1 MPIITLE
8 NGDQLQFWD
17 KAEDIGGPIY
27 QFANDGSRVERP
39 VQVLYNQ
46 INLARLAFL
55 GYPFIVEEEGVR
67 YISRQVPHVYE
78 DLYDLSLNPY
88 MYATAIQRGDG
99 IRVADTSPITGGPAG
114 VLAQL
119 RVVYNALTYKVRT
132 DAEMAVLFPFIPEG
146 ESQDNPLSDI
156 NRPDEASLAR
166 YVTRRYKPFQRV
178 ITVPRALPWF
188 VLEAGDAEISAATAT
203 TPARGPVVME
213 GIGKPETG
221 IVLEYIHHLR
231 PDIPWNAIEQAMGKI
246 NEFTFD
252 GFEPETLLCEPPE
265 IIPVISP
272 LGEIIHDI
280 IFRFRYLPKV
290 ALDGVAKGHNW
301 FLHNVK
307 RTAAPLHVL
316 DYRLV
321 TTTGDAT
328 GTTVFQKF
336 DFSKLFRP
344 DQE

>member
-39 VQVLYNQ
+39 VQVIYDQ

-55 GYPFIVEEEGVR
+55 GYPFIVEEAGVR

-78 DLYDLSLNPY
+78 DLYDLSLTPY
-88 MYATAIQRGDG
+88 LYATAIQRGDG
-99 IRVADTSPITGGPAG
+99 VRVADTSPITGGPAG

-132 DAEMAVLFPFIPEG
+132 DNELKTLYPFIPEG
-146 ESQDNPLSDI
+146 ESQDNPLSES

-178 ITVPRALPWF
+178 ITVPRAVLKF
-188 VLEAGDAEISAATAT
+188 VLETGDAEIADSH
-203 TPARGPVVME
+203 GPVVME

-231 PDIPWNAIEQAMGKI
+231 PDIPWNAIFQAMGRV

-252 GFEPETLLCEPPE
+252 DFEPETLLCEPPE
-265 IIPVISP
+265 IIPVVSP
-272 LGEIIHDI
+272 LGEVINDI

-290 ALDGVAKGHNW
+290 GLDGTPRGHNW
-301 FLHNVK
+301 FLHAVK
-307 RTAAPLHVL
+307 RDSGVSPLL

-321 TTTGDAT
+321 TTTGTT
-328 GTTVFQKF
+328 GGTQVFQKF